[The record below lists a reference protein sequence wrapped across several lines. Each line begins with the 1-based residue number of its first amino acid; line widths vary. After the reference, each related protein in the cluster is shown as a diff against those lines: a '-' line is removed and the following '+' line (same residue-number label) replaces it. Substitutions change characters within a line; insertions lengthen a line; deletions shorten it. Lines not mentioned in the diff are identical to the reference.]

1 MTAAAWRKGWSAAG
15 EDVVDAKRAGGYE
28 PAVVELVPAYVDALY
43 RLPVFAQEAARH
55 SKGVWASRLPLY
67 PDGFFEIQLPV
78 PPLSERRQIVGGLAA
93 GIRKLDRLAMAAT
106 CTIELLMERRA
117 ALIAV
122 AVMGRIVASGRSSR

>member
-1 MTAAAWRKGWSAAG
+1 MTAAARRKGWSAAG
-15 EDVVDAKRAGGYE
+15 EGVVDARRARGYE
-28 PAVVELVPAYVDALY
+28 PVAVELVPAYVDALC

-55 SKGVWASRLPLY
+55 SKGVWSSRLPLSRRVLR
-67 PDGFFEIQLPV
+67 DSAPV

-122 AVMGRIVASGRSSR
+122 AVTGRIVASGRSSR